1 MAKLYIVATPIGNL
15 EDFSRRAERVLNEVD
30 VIACEDTRTTRV
42 LLSRY
47 GIEPKNRM
55 VAYHEHN
62 EEAGGRKILS
72 HLDNGLDV
80 ALCSD
85 AGSPA
90 ISDPGYRIIVDLLE
104 SDHEMEVIPGPGAV
118 ETALVYSGLPTSSY
132 TFRGF
137 PPRKTGARQRFIEM
151 SRNLPHTI
159 IFFESPHRIGA
170 FLIDLLAVLGD
181 RQAAVCLELTK
192 KFERFHR
199 GYLSDLIPDFEGR
212 KAKGEI
218 TVVVAGNHPKL
229 TRPEQ
234 TEG

>member
-15 EDFSRRAERVLNEVD
+15 EDLSRRAERVLGEVD

-42 LLSRY
+42 LLNRY
-47 GIEPKNRM
+47 GIEPKMRM

-62 EEAGGRKILS
+62 EEAGGRKIMA
-72 HLDNGLDV
+72 HLENGLDV

-85 AGSPA
+85 AGCPG
-90 ISDPGYRIIVDLLE
+90 ISDPGYRIVLDLLE
-104 SDHEMEVIPGPGAV
+104 SDHQMEVIPGPGAV

-137 PPRKTGARQRFIEM
+137 PPRKTGARQRFIE
-151 SRNLPHTI
+151 SDRDQPHTL
-159 IFFESPHRIGA
+159 IFFESPYRIGA
-170 FLIDLLAVLGD
+170 FLADLLAVLGD
-181 RQAAVCLELTK
+181 RRAAVCLELTK

-199 GYLSDLIPDFEGR
+199 GWLSDLVPEFEGR

-229 TRPEQ
+229 QRSIE
-234 TEG
+234 